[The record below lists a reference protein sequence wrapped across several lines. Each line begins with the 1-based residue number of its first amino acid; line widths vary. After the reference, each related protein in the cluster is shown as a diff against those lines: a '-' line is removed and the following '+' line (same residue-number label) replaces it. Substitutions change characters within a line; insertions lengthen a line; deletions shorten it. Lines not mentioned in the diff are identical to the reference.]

1 MTTKERL
8 EGDGAARLIQLMR
21 IHGYN
26 KDVDIELATVTSAP
40 PNLRIQI
47 DNMKVELDSDDI
59 VMTETL
65 NKSSPQPG
73 DRVIVASVRNG
84 QLYIVIDKVVT
95 G

>member
-1 MTTKERL
+1 MNERL

-21 IHGYN
+21 QHGYN

-65 NKSSPQPG
+65 NKASPQTG
-73 DRVIVASVRNG
+73 DRVVVASVRNG
-84 QLYIVIDKVVT
+84 QLYIALDKVVT